1 MAFLT
6 SRSASKHFFT
16 LGVNPIARHAV
27 KAGFRPQS
35 LASYTFA
42 VSCETSIR
50 PMFPSLHKPSIA
62 SLARRQAN
70 AVEFATKFASRSSMA
85 H

>member
-6 SRSASKHFFT
+6 SRSASKHIIFA
-16 LGVNPIARHAV
+16 LGVDPIASSDLRVSQATPLQCHA
-27 KAGFRPQS
+27 RQ
-35 LASYTFA
+35 
-42 VSCETSIR
+42 VSVHV
-50 PMFPSLHKPSIA
+50 PLLHKLSIA